1 MSAAVPPPAAM
12 TDEEERLL
20 GRVELTSESAFL
32 RLRGIFYPSSSSSS
46 SVILPVLLGE
56 MH

>member
-32 RLRGIFYPSSSSSS
+32 RLRGISFLLSFFLFFFCDIYYYQ
-46 SVILPVLLGE
+46 VLS
-56 MH
+56 